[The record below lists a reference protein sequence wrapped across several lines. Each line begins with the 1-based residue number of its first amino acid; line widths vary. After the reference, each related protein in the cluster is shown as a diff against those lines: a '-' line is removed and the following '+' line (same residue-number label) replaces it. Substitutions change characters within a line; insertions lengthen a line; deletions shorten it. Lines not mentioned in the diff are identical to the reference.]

1 MGRDCRGHTGG
12 DWWAWLCPQTP
23 TTNILHKS
31 LNKMANAVSLKVGL
45 GPEVLLPHCLIL
57 SQRSTWPAFLHVA
70 LGMLISPVNHVG

>member
-12 DWWAWLCPQTP
+12 DGWPWLCPQTL

-31 LNKMANAVSLKVGL
+31 LNKMANAVSLKVSL

-57 SQRSTWPAFLHVA
+57 SVPLGQHVCTWPWGCPLA
-70 LGMLISPVNHVG
+70 L